1 MCSSDLAADSP
12 VGAVAPNRPS
22 VFQPTLADVREYITR
37 LYRETQ
43 TPDIPEK
50 AHVAKM
56 KKYLN
61 FVGQSVDSEG
71 KFLHEMRRAMTEAE
85 LFAVCDSHLL
95 TEPTKLFATEPYPGI
110 IARPNCET
118 PVESCS
124 LDTITA

>member
-1 MCSSDLAADSP
+1 MKSLQQKKSFALICFLY
-12 VGAVAPNRPS
+12 PNI
-22 VFQPTLADVREYITR
+22 FQPTLADVREYITR

-61 FVGQSVDSEG
+61 FVGQSVDPDG
-71 KFLHEMRRAMTEAE
+71 KFLHDMRRAMTEAD
-85 LFAVCDSHLL
+85 LFAVCDTHLL
-95 TEPTKLFATEPYPGI
+95 TEPAKLFATEPYPGI

-118 PVESCS
+118 PTESCS
-124 LDTITA
+124 LDAITA